1 MFVKFDDDGRKFPK
15 SLGSCF
21 YQILLVIRK
30 QNPRHRDKILPEQS
44 QKRSKSSQVLYNEQT
59 FHMLLHMINNDWIL
73 INASELHSDRDQPWP
88 LHTSKQLKVLS
99 TKDFT
104 HCTFQFVYFLWHCL
118 LFDLFSF
125 FFIFTID

>member
-59 FHMLLHMINNDWIL
+59 FHMLLHMINND
-73 INASELHSDRDQPWP
+73 
-88 LHTSKQLKVLS
+88 
-99 TKDFT
+99 
-104 HCTFQFVYFLWHCL
+104 
-118 LFDLFSF
+118 
-125 FFIFTID
+125 